1 MNRIKQ
7 GDTNT
12 MEPKTLRDMESG
24 DTLLL
29 ASEIQERTIVSQVY
43 KKVDDTSVKHVEN
56 DTVRQ
61 LPADELVYPFQPSYA
76 AKLS

>member
-1 MNRIKQ
+1 
-7 GDTNT
+7 
-12 MEPKTLRDMESG
+12 MEPKTLRDMDTG

-43 KKVDDTSVKHVEN
+43 EKVDDTSVKHFEN

-61 LPADELVYPFQPSYA
+61 LPADELVYPFEPGYA

>member
-1 MNRIKQ
+1 
-7 GDTNT
+7 
-12 MEPKTLRDMESG
+12 MEPKTLRDMDAG

-43 KKVDDTSVKHVEN
+43 EKVDDTSVKHVEN
-56 DTVRQ
+56 DSVRQ
-61 LPADELVYPFQPSYA
+61 LPSDELVYPFEPGYA